1 MRFIN
6 LDSEGGVIILGPLA
20 ISWGNADPEFG
31 ADGFCS
37 FSYGQYSLEF
47 GDVDQGTPGIYLT
60 HYSDGDIEYSK
71 PLVQFR

>member
-6 LDSEGGVIILGPLA
+6 IDSDGGVIILGPLSV
-20 ISWGNADPEFG
+20 SWANAEPEFEIN
-31 ADGFCS
+31 GFCS
-37 FSYGQYSLEF
+37 FSCGQYALEF

-60 HYSDGDIEYSK
+60 HYSDGDIEYTK